1 MKGEIMDHERL
12 LDYMKLEVRKVR
24 KADEDI
30 IDLLKSTVLG
40 SEGGMRYTM
49 MNTPERIST
58 YGDGLSFL
66 ALYKRNSLK
75 GVIGLCRRIISNRGI
90 KYPSTYLRYLAV
102 QSALQV
108 ERAPGRRRQERNTLA
123 ADSFKQKII
132 SLFRDPLKAAGD
144 FQEFD
149 MTGEAGSTGGV
160 AASVAAGATQ
170 NSATTGDASASGAM
184 SSGATTAGATA
195 AESAGKHV
203 MYAYVESRNERSR
216 NLVNQ
221 SGYEYIRS
229 FLTVAFSRFD
239 PKRNPSVSR
248 LTPEEEPAMAALLDE
263 FYSGYCFYTNEFS
276 FHDHKYYVLRRN
288 GEIVAGVGAIPAQYR
303 VVNVPGL
310 WGWVMMKLLP
320 RTPLYRRLFK
330 PDEFRYI
337 ILNAIFCR
345 KGSEDLLPDL
355 FESVCA
361 EEGYHTALTWL
372 DDHSW
377 LYDTLRTNRRMGALN
392 RMLNAK
398 PGLVYALF
406 SGLTPDETEKFYDSP
421 AYISGFD
428 FS

>member
-108 ERAPGRRRQERNTLA
+108 ERAPGRRRQERSTLA

-132 SLFRDPLKAAGD
+132 SLFRDPLK
-144 FQEFD
+144 
-149 MTGEAGSTGGV
+149 
-160 AASVAAGATQ
+160 
-170 NSATTGDASASGAM
+170 
-184 SSGATTAGATA
+184 A

-337 ILNAIFCR
+337 ILNAIYCK

-355 FESVCA
+355 FEAVCA

>member
-1 MKGEIMDHERL
+1 MLDQERL
-12 LDYMKLEVRKVR
+12 LDYKKLEVRKVS

-30 IDLLKSTVLG
+30 IELLKSTILG

-49 MNTPERIST
+49 MNTPERIRS
-58 YGDGLSFL
+58 YGDRLSFL

-75 GVIGLCRRIISNRGI
+75 GVIGLCRRITSNRGT
-90 KYPSTYLRYLAV
+90 KYPSAYLRYLAV
-102 QSALQV
+102 QSAFQV
-108 ERAPGRRRQERNTLA
+108 ERAPGRRQERHSLA

-132 SLFRDPLKAAGD
+132 SLFRNPQQAAGSD
-144 FQEFD
+144 ENG
-149 MTGEAGSTGGV
+149 TGP
-160 AASVAAGATQ
+160 
-170 NSATTGDASASGAM
+170 NI
-184 SSGATTAGATA
+184 
-195 AESAGKHV
+195 

-216 NLVNQ
+216 NMVNQ

-239 PKRNPSVSR
+239 PKPNPAVT
-248 LTPEEEPAMAALLDE
+248 LLAPEEEPAMAALLDE
-263 FYSGYCFYTNEFS
+263 FYSGYCFYTDEFS
-276 FHDHKYYVLRRN
+276 FHEHKYYVLRHD
-288 GEIVAGVGAIPAQYR
+288 GEIVAGVGAIPARYR

-320 RTPLYRRLFK
+320 RTPLFRRLFQ
-330 PDEFRYI
+330 PESFSYV
-337 ILNAIFCR
+337 ILNAIYCR
-345 KGSEDLLPDL
+345 KGSETLLPDL
-355 FESVCA
+355 FEAVCA
-361 EEGYHTALTWL
+361 AEGYHTALTWL

-406 SGLTPDETEKFYDSP
+406 TGLSPEETEKFYDSP

>member
-1 MKGEIMDHERL
+1 MDHERL
-12 LDYMKLEVRKVR
+12 LDYMKLEGRKVR

-66 ALYKRNSLK
+66 ALYKRNSQK

-108 ERAPGRRRQERNTLA
+108 ERAPGRRRQERTTLA

-132 SLFRDPLKAAGD
+132 SLFRDPL
-144 FQEFD
+144 
-149 MTGEAGSTGGV
+149 M
-160 AASVAAGATQ
+160 
-170 NSATTGDASASGAM
+170 
-184 SSGATTAGATA
+184 A

-337 ILNAIFCR
+337 ILNAIYCK

-355 FESVCA
+355 FEAVCA